1 MKILVLEDNE
11 RLCNLIK
18 QALTKA
24 GYRVDT
30 TSDGAQALE
39 MIING
44 YSCFILDI
52 NVPSLDGISILEAIR
67 MYHNE
72 VPVIIISSNH
82 DLEKIQKSYE
92 IGCDD
97 YLKKPFFMYELIA
110 KIEKFCKVKSSLL
123 NLGDGYIFDYNKHF
137 LIKDEKE
144 IKLAKKEILFL
155 ELLAKDIHRVF
166 SFEEIEEYVW
176 EGEETTLINI
186 RALVK
191 RIRKKIPANSI
202 KIVKGIG
209 YSIDA
214 DQIPEQKQ

>member
-11 RLCNLIK
+11 RLCGLIK

-24 GYRVDT
+24 GYKVDT
-30 TSDGAQALE
+30 TADGAEALS
-39 MIING
+39 MITNG

-52 NVPSLDGISILEAIR
+52 NVPSIDGISILESIR

-72 VPVIIISSNH
+72 IPAIIISSNH

-97 YLKKPFFMYELIA
+97 YLKKPFFMYELIQ
-110 KIEKFCKVKSSLL
+110 KVQKFCKVKSSLL
-123 NLGDGYIFDYNKHF
+123 DLGDGYIFDYNKHF
-137 LIKDEKE
+137 LVKDKKE
-144 IKLAKKEILFL
+144 VKLAKKEILFL

-166 SFEEIEEYVW
+166 SFDEIEDYVW
-176 EGEETTLINI
+176 EGEETTLINV

-191 RIRKKIPANSI
+191 RIRKKIPEKSI

-214 DQIPEQKQ
+214 DQIPEQR